1 MRKETFISIVFPFYN
16 ESERLESVIESI
28 YNQKF
33 KYKLF
38 DLSNAELI
46 FVDNNS
52 TDDSVNKIIACQ
64 NRYNNLDIHII
75 NEKIQGVSSARKKGM
90 DYASLR
96 AEKRRAQVNNW
107 PKHYIV
113 SADADCTVDQYW
125 LDELIYTMITED
137 GDLGTCNYFYEKN
150 DFIERPNLYKE
161 INKTLRCR
169 DFSFSLFGGFP
180 DGKGFAVEKNIY
192 DLVGGIEIFYQL
204 QDGKFVEHLSDD
216 WDFGIK
222 VIAYGGKPVYSP
234 KSYVKINSRRVDT
247 LLYDVIHGIAYGENG
262 VITMK
267 DVRPLDNQL
276 NHYQDLSLNDAEQA
290 WFYSIKD
297 YIPKNIILPALLNPN
312 ILINNQEVI
321 KFFTPDI
328 AKDLYNRIKE
338 IKNETSI
345 TDFKPIHSYKTP
357 AFRLYFEFKEEIFNS
372 LRRYVG
378 EDIGFPPP
386 LPDCFNAIDNKDF
399 NRFVYYFCEDRESG
413 EAHNYFANGGV
424 F

>member
-1 MRKETFISIVFPFYN
+1 MFPFYN

-38 DLSNAELI
+38 DLSNTELI

-52 TDDSVNKIIACQ
+52 TDNSVNKIITCQ
-64 NRYNNLDIHII
+64 NKYHNLDIHII

-90 DYASLR
+90 DYASQR
-96 AEKRRAQVNNW
+96 AEKRRVQFGNQQ
-107 PKHYIV
+107 KHYIV
-113 SADADCTVDQYW
+113 SADADCIVDQYW
-125 LDELIYTMITED
+125 LDELIYTMITQD

-161 INKTLRCR
+161 IDKTLRCR

-180 DGKGFAVEKNIY
+180 DGKGFAVEKNMY
-192 DLVGGIEIFYQL
+192 DIVGGIEIFYQL
-204 QDGKFVEHLSDD
+204 QNGKFVEHLSDD

-247 LLYDVIHGIAYGENG
+247 LLYDVINGIAYGENG

-267 DVRPLDNQL
+267 DVRPLDHQL
-276 NHYQDLSLNDAEQA
+276 THYQDLTASDAQQA

-297 YIPKNIILPALLNPN
+297 YIPKNIILPTLLNPN
-312 ILINNQEVI
+312 ILIHNQQVI
-321 KFFTPDI
+321 NFLHLMLLRISIIELMRSKMKPVLLI
-328 AKDLYNRIKE
+328 SNRYILIKHPH
-338 IKNETSI
+338 S
-345 TDFKPIHSYKTP
+345 DFIS
-357 AFRLYFEFKEEIFNS
+357 NS
-372 LRRYVG
+372 KMRY
-378 EDIGFPPP
+378 
-386 LPDCFNAIDNKDF
+386 LTH
-399 NRFVYYFCEDRESG
+399 FVIM
-413 EAHNYFANGGV
+413 
-424 F
+424 